1 MMAPRVVRVVLGNIL
16 AIGAM
21 ILLQG
26 TPLWAQ
32 ADAEEASP
40 PSSRSL
46 LEGQPNFRD
55 LGGYKTSNG
64 RVVKRGLV
72 FRSGELPRLTDQDMA
87 ELKRLGIQT
96 VVNFLTE
103 TEIEA
108 RGEDRLP
115 DGVETVSLPIAGGD
129 DNLAV
134 AILEARQKADF
145 SQVPV
150 ETNADIHRL
159 AIRDARKEY
168 GTLLRAIADPA
179 NRPIVFHCSHGVHRT
194 GTAAAILLSALG
206 VPWETARRDYLL
218 SNDCRKEEIERRLAE
233 LRNQAAKNRGVSPE
247 DVDMTNA
254 NAFYILQGDY
264 IDASLDETV
273 KRYGS
278 MENYIRDGLGVSDE
292 EVERLQD
299 ALLE

>member
-1 MMAPRVVRVVLGNIL
+1 MMAPRGVRVVLDNIL
-16 AIGAM
+16 AIGAV
-21 ILLQG
+21 ILLHG
-26 TPLWAQ
+26 TQLWAQ
-32 ADAEEASP
+32 AHAKAASP
-40 PSSRSL
+40 PSGRSL

-55 LGGYKTSNG
+55 LGGYKTSDG
-64 RVVKRGLV
+64 RTVKLGVV
-72 FRSGELPRLTDQDMA
+72 FRSGELPRLTNDDVA
-87 ELKRLGIQT
+87 KLKQLGVRT

-103 TEIEA
+103 TEIKA

-150 ETNADIHRL
+150 EINADIHRL

-168 GTLLRAIADPA
+168 RTLLRAIADPA
-179 NRPIVFHCSHGVHRT
+179 NQPIVFHCSHGVHRT

-206 VPWETARRDYLL
+206 VPWETVRRDYLL
-218 SNDCRKEEIERRLAE
+218 SNDCRKKEIERRLAE

-247 DVDMTNA
+247 DIDMTNA
-254 NAFYILQGDY
+254 DAFYILQGDY
-264 IDASLDETV
+264 IDASLDEAV

-278 MENYIRDGLGVSDE
+278 MENYIRDGLGISDH
-292 EVERLQD
+292 EVQRLRS